1 MSLVRVGLLWN
12 GEHNRHIGH
21 RFKVLLDRVLNVMFR
36 RINDHGFFFSRS
48 FSRSPSLRVIH
59 LDFDMSLDSLCE
71 SFLLSSDAI
80 VAWEIEDLI
89 DEVIDDD
96 DDDVDDVG
104 AVDMTDEADEDEE
117 TETAKGVVDAK
128 FFDPVTVVAEDAAGA
143 IAIGAEVEA

>member
-1 MSLVRVGLLWN
+1 
-12 GEHNRHIGH
+12 
-21 RFKVLLDRVLNVMFR
+21 
-36 RINDHGFFFSRS
+36 
-48 FSRSPSLRVIH
+48 
-59 LDFDMSLDSLCE
+59 MSLDSLCE

-96 DDDVDDVG
+96 DDVDDVG

-117 TETAKGVVDAK
+117 TAKGVVDAK
-128 FFDPVTVVAEDAAGA
+128 FFGTVTVVAEVAAGA

>member
-1 MSLVRVGLLWN
+1 
-12 GEHNRHIGH
+12 
-21 RFKVLLDRVLNVMFR
+21 MFR
-36 RINDHGFFFSRS
+36 KINDHGFFFSRS

-96 DDDVDDVG
+96 DDDVDDDVDDVG

-128 FFDPVTVVAEDAAGA
+128 FFGPVTVVAEVAAGA

>member
-1 MSLVRVGLLWN
+1 M
-12 GEHNRHIGH
+12 
-21 RFKVLLDRVLNVMFR
+21 
-36 RINDHGFFFSRS
+36 
-48 FSRSPSLRVIH
+48 IH

-104 AVDMTDEADEDEE
+104 AVDMTDEADDDEE

-128 FFDPVTVVAEDAAGA
+128 FFDPVTAVAEDAAGA

>member
-1 MSLVRVGLLWN
+1 
-12 GEHNRHIGH
+12 
-21 RFKVLLDRVLNVMFR
+21 
-36 RINDHGFFFSRS
+36 
-48 FSRSPSLRVIH
+48 
-59 LDFDMSLDSLCE
+59 MSLDSLCE

-117 TETAKGVVDAK
+117 TAKGVVDAK
-128 FFDPVTVVAEDAAGA
+128 FFGPVTVVAEVAAGA